1 MKKKFPPFAILTFI
15 SLIAAL
21 MLALTNSV
29 TVGPIAAASAKAAD
43 EARVSVLP
51 AAETFEALTG
61 DSAVDALYRGLAGG
75 ATVGYTA
82 TITANGY
89 GGPVEVTVGI
99 DVNGAITGLNVGG
112 SKFAETAGL
121 GAKAKEPAFT
131 GQFIGKQ
138 PPLTLKQDVDAIS
151 GATITSAAVTNA
163 VNTAAQAVADAAK

>member
-1 MKKKFPPFAILTFI
+1 MKKKFPPFAILTGI
-15 SLIAAL
+15 SLVAAL

-29 TVGPIAAASAKAAD
+29 TVGPIAVSSAKAAD
-43 EARVSVLP
+43 EARMAVLP
-51 AAETFEALTG
+51 TAETFETLASE
-61 DSAVDALYRGLAGG
+61 SAVDALYRGLSGG

-82 TITANGY
+82 TVTVAGY

-99 DVNGAITGLNVGG
+99 DGNGAITGLNVGG

-131 GQFIGKQ
+131 DQFIGKQ

-163 VNTAAQAVADAAK
+163 VNTAAQAVAAAQ